1 MEDHFGKYLRL
12 FGSIF
17 FLALGSI
24 VALIL
29 VLLGIRLLFGLM
41 SYIPWVT
48 YIYTLFILLVPAVLF
63 ITAYIIYF
71 KRTFS
76 HPDKVARWVSYF
88 LFSVALIAWAVFLF
102 SDLLIFYQHAYT
114 SIGMYYCY
122 DMIFLA
128 CNVACIFMVGVMQAF
143 TTAKEKDWMEKRNSK
158 LEV

>member
-1 MEDHFGKYLRL
+1 MEDQFGKYLRL

-17 FLALGSI
+17 LLALGSI

-41 SYIPWVT
+41 SYIPWIT

-76 HPDKVARWVSYF
+76 HPDKTTRWISYF
-88 LFSVALIAWAVFLF
+88 LFSAALLAWAVFLF
-102 SDLLIFYQHAYT
+102 SDLLIFYKHAYT
-114 SIGMYYCY
+114 SIGMYNCY

-128 CNVACIFMVGVMQAF
+128 SNVACIFIVGVLQAF
-143 TTAKEKDWMEKRNSK
+143 TTTKEKDWMEKRSS
-158 LEV
+158 